1 MLEPPLSA
9 SEHNNNNTK
18 VTEDLNELN
27 KGTMSGQ
34 QIDSFSP
41 WQATSSS
48 SVTGTSEL
56 FGSTYAMLS
65 DHASYPD
72 QWSGKHLTQSI
83 LFEQPQI
90 QPLVGNSYDPPVR
103 FDPPY
108 AYRAAGAGYMSAMPS
123 LAATAAQYYP
133 PRTSG
138 YVGGPHFYPPAL
150 SGVPNTQQLLLAAQA
165 AQASN
170 AQQQL
175 QQQVLRPEPLRPAT
189 QKVGNGLN
197 RSSSNSS
204 AETLRNNSV
213 SVATV
218 SPSDDNSLNSPA
230 LTSSGSAASGTPPL
244 GSDPNNTDLEGSD
257 EERVMCMACRGV
269 YPSRRSLTGHIGRN
283 EKCREIIGR
292 NYLDALAN
300 GVNPPIPGTDAAIKS
315 GAITTGADG
324 MSPVCPYCDRFISH
338 YKGNIRRH
346 INQCCKS
353 AEPIKRHRVEQNE
366 KQTPKKRA
374 KKDDNGNRY
383 PEYADHDSSSMSGG
397 ALSSPKMSSPS
408 SSFFGTAN
416 SSDLCSPTEYSS
428 SAYEPYPVNGHS
440 QRSPR
445 ETAVLQDAYIC
456 EDCDFVTVYKGN
468 MKRHLNTCHPQPE
481 CKSLQSNHLDG
492 YKYKLISEWDQ
503 KLEGMRASN
512 LGISGD
518 RLQERLAAHKANSS
532 RGRKPRK
539 KKENNTEES
548 EPMEFKNLLNAEAGS
563 LLEALAST
571 SSITMEGYNGNNF
584 QPPPPPPPPSSMM
597 L

>member
-1 MLEPPLSA
+1 MLKPPIITS
-9 SEHNNNNTK
+9 NDNNNTK
-18 VTEDLNELN
+18 VAENLNDLNN
-27 KGTMSGQ
+27 KGKMSGQ
-34 QIDSFSP
+34 QIESFSP
-41 WQATSSS
+41 WHAQTSSS
-48 SVTGTSEL
+48 AVTGTSEL

-65 DHASYPD
+65 DHSVYPE
-72 QWSGKHLTQSI
+72 QWSGKQLSQSV

-108 AYRAAGAGYMSAMPS
+108 AYRATATGYMPTVPGLSTNSSP
-123 LAATAAQYYP
+123 YY

-138 YVGGPHFYPPAL
+138 YAAGQQFYAPSL
-150 SGVPNTQQLLLAAQA
+150 SGVPNTQQLILAAQV

-170 AQQQL
+170 VQQQL

-189 QKVGNGLN
+189 QKSTNGVH
-197 RSSSNSS
+197 RSTSNSS

-213 SVATV
+213 SAATV

-230 LTSSGSAASGTPPL
+230 LTSSGSAGSGTPPL
-244 GSDPNNTDLEGSD
+244 GIDLNNTDLESGD

-292 NYLDALAN
+292 NYLDALAQ

-324 MSPVCPYCDRFISH
+324 MSPVCPFCDRFISH

-346 INQCCKS
+346 INQCRKS
-353 AEPIKRHRVEQNE
+353 AEPMKRHRVEAHEKQSPKKKVKKEQNE
-366 KQTPKKRA
+366 MYQH
-374 KKDDNGNRY
+374 
-383 PEYADHDSSSMSGG
+383 EYNDHDSSSMSGG
-397 ALSSPKMSSPS
+397 MMNSPKISPPS
-408 SSFFGTAN
+408 SSFYGAN
-416 SSDLCSPTEYSS
+416 SSDLCSPGEYSN
-428 SAYEPYPVNGHS
+428 SAYEPYPTPMLENTERTS
-440 QRSPR
+440 T

-481 CKSLQSNHLDG
+481 FK
-492 YKYKLISEWDQ
+492 KWDQ

-548 EPMEFKNLLNAEAGS
+548 ESIDFKNILNSETGA
-563 LLEALAST
+563 LLESLAS
-571 SSITMEGYNGNNF
+571 SSSSMGGYSNGNNF
-584 QPPPPPPPPSSMM
+584 QPPPPPPPM
-597 L
+597 LL